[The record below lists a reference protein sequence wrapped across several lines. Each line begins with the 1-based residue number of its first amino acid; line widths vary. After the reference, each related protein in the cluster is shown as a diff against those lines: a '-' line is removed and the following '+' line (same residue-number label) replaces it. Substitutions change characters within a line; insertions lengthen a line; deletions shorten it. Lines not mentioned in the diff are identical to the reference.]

1 MNNSERLLQWYEE
14 VWNKGNEDF
23 IDQMMHPRVIIHGL
37 DPVGSTEGIE
47 NFKSFYKNFRLSF
60 PVTKVE
66 VKPLIEDKES
76 AAGYCLITATTEKG
90 KEVVFTGLSVAK
102 FKEGMLVEGWNNF
115 DFLKMYQQL
124 GHILVSQ
131 IEP

>member
-23 IDQMMHPRVIIHGL
+23 IDQMMHRNVIIHGL

-66 VKPLIEDKES
+66 LKPLIEDQES

-102 FKEGMLVEGWNNF
+102 FKDGMLVEGWNNF

-131 IEP
+131 IES